1 MWRPRPNPLRKV
13 LAGTSIRERLIFSAA
28 ILFAFASM
36 GLITDVMRG
45 GSMPTTV
52 LVVNVLFAG
61 FIALCYAW
69 AGVIDW
75 RLMLMPVALHV
86 LYATYL
92 VHLIPAG
99 PPLTDVA
106 DRQARL
112 WRDGIGLAAG
122 ISASYICF
130 LAFINRTGIRQVRIQ
145 TEIALAR
152 DIHRVLVPPLGL
164 RLGDVQFSGRSL
176 ASGDVGGDL
185 MDVVDLGDGAWI
197 AYVADVSGHGV
208 SSGLL
213 MGMVKSAVRMRVR
226 SGATASELLTDL
238 NTVLEPLKS
247 PAMFVTLAV
256 ITRDAS
262 GRMAYSLAGHLPI
275 LRIRPDGRVE
285 QLSISHLPVGMMPGT
300 TFGEAPLT
308 LERGE
313 TLAMLTDGLIEVFD
327 RKDDDFGLPRIEAL
341 LARERTRPLDTIA
354 ERMLADVRAHG
365 PQLDDQTWLFL
376 RRD

>member
-13 LAGTSIRERLIFSAA
+13 LAGTSVPERLLFSGAIFAAFSA
-28 ILFAFASM
+28 M
-36 GLITDVMRG
+36 GFITDVMSG
-45 GSMPTTV
+45 GSQPSLM
-52 LVVNVLFAG
+52 LLSNILFAG
-61 FIALCYAW
+61 TIAVAYAW
-69 AGVIDW
+69 TAVLDW
-75 RLMLMPVALHV
+75 RLMAVPFA
-86 LYATYL
+86 
-92 VHLIPAG
+92 VHLLYTGWIVDMIPAG
-99 PPLTDVA
+99 PPLSEWI

-112 WRDGIGLAAG
+112 RLDGIGLAGA
-122 ISASYICF
+122 ITLSYIGF
-130 LAFINRTGIRQVRIQ
+130 LTFINRTGVRQVATR

-152 DIHRVLVPPLGL
+152 DIHRVLVPPLAL
-164 RLGDVQFSGRSL
+164 RLGDVEFSGRSL
-176 ASGDVGGDL
+176 PSGDVGGDL
-185 MDVVDLGDGAWI
+185 MDVVDLGEGAWI

-226 SGATASELLTDL
+226 SHATASELLTDL

-247 PAMFVTLAV
+247 PAMFVTLAI

-275 LRIRPDGRVE
+275 LRIRPDGSVE

-300 TFGEAPLT
+300 TFGEAPLA

-327 RKDDDFGLPRIEAL
+327 RKDDDYGLPRIEAL
-341 LARERTRPLDTIA
+341 LARERERPLDAIA
-354 ERMLADVRAHG
+354 DRMLAEVRAHG
-365 PQLDDQTWLFL
+365 AQLDDQTWLFV
-376 RRD
+376 RRK